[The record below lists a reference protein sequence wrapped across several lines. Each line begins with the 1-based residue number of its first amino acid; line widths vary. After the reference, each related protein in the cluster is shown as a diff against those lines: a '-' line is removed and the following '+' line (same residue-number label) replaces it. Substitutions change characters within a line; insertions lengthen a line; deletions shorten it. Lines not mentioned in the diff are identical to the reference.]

1 MQTTFIFC
9 TFEYILVMTHNELK
23 YEIQQVIDNVPDSI
37 LEDVLNY
44 LKVLQANPADKI
56 MLSSNLKRI
65 LSEDK
70 ELLEKLA
77 Q

>member
-1 MQTTFIFC
+1 
-9 TFEYILVMTHNELK
+9 MTHSELK
-23 YEIQQVIDNVPDSI
+23 YEIQKVIDHVPDNI
-37 LEDVLNY
+37 LEDVLDY
-44 LKVLQANPADKI
+44 LKQIQNIPADKI
-56 MLSSNLKRI
+56 ELSRNLKRI

>member
-1 MQTTFIFC
+1 
-9 TFEYILVMTHNELK
+9 MTHNELK
-23 YEIQQVIDNVPDSI
+23 QELQQVIDRVPDSV
-37 LEDVLNY
+37 LEEVLNY
-44 LKVLQANPADKI
+44 LKVFQANPVDKVE
-56 MLSSNLKRI
+56 LSSNLKRI

>member
-1 MQTTFIFC
+1 
-9 TFEYILVMTHNELK
+9 MTHNELK

>member
-1 MQTTFIFC
+1 
-9 TFEYILVMTHNELK
+9 MTHSELK
-23 YEIQQVIDNVPDSI
+23 YEIQQVIDNVPDSV
-37 LEDVLNY
+37 LEEVLNY
-44 LKVLQANPADKI
+44 LKVVQANPVDKI
-56 MLSSNLKRI
+56 MLSKNMKRI

>member
-1 MQTTFIFC
+1 
-9 TFEYILVMTHNELK
+9 MTHSELK
-23 YEIQQVIDNVPDSI
+23 YEIQKAIDHVPDTVLEEI
-37 LEDVLNY
+37 LGY
-44 LKVLQANPADKI
+44 LKQLQATSAEGI
-56 MLSSNLKRI
+56 ELSKNLKRI

>member
-1 MQTTFIFC
+1 
-9 TFEYILVMTHNELK
+9 MTHSELK
-23 YEIQQVIDNVPDSI
+23 YEIQQVIDNVPDSV
-37 LEDVLNY
+37 LEKVLNY
-44 LKVLQANPADKI
+44 LKVVQANPVDKI
-56 MLSSNLKRI
+56 MLSKNMKRI

>member
-1 MQTTFIFC
+1 
-9 TFEYILVMTHNELK
+9 MTHNELK
-23 YEIQQVIDNVPDSI
+23 YEIQKAIDLVPDTI
-37 LEDVLNY
+37 LEDILSY
-44 LKVLQANPADKI
+44 LKQAQNNSSSSI
-56 MLSSNLKRI
+56 ELSKNLKRI

>member
-1 MQTTFIFC
+1 
-9 TFEYILVMTHNELK
+9 MTHTELK
-23 YEIQQVIDNVPDSI
+23 DEIQKVIDHVPDNV
-37 LEDVLNY
+37 LADVLDY
-44 LKVLQANPADKI
+44 LKKLQNTTPDKI
-56 MLSSNLKRI
+56 DLSRNLKKI

>member
-1 MQTTFIFC
+1 
-9 TFEYILVMTHNELK
+9 MTHSELK
-23 YEIQQVIDNVPDSI
+23 YEIQQVIDNVPDSV
-37 LEDVLNY
+37 LQEVLNY
-44 LKVLQANPADKI
+44 LKVVQANPVDKI
-56 MLSSNLKRI
+56 MLSKNMKRI